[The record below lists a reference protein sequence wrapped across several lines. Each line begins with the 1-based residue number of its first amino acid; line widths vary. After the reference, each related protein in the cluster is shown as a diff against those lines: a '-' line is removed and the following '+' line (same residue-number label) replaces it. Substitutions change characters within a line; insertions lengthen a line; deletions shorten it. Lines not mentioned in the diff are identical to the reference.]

1 MKESFFKIKGAI
13 VNDDDKSEDDFSIFV
28 KAIDDRD
35 AVQRVREYLRTQA
48 PNVAG
53 RMVGR
58 VVIQGIE
65 KRDTPE

>member
-1 MKESFFKIKGAI
+1 MKEHFFKIRGVI
-13 VNDDDKSEDDFSIFV
+13 VVDDTQTEDDFSMFV
-28 KAIDDRD
+28 KALDDRD
-35 AVQRVREYLRTQA
+35 AVLKIKEYLRTQA

-65 KRDTPE
+65 KRGTP

>member
-1 MKESFFKIKGAI
+1 MKEYFFKIRGMI
-13 VNDDDKSEDDFSIFV
+13 VDEDANTEDDFSMFV
-28 KAIDDRD
+28 KALDDRD
-35 AVQRVREYLRTQA
+35 AVQKVREYLRTQA

-65 KRDTPE
+65 KRDTPQ

>member
-1 MKESFFKIKGAI
+1 M
-13 VNDDDKSEDDFSIFV
+13 VDDTQTEDDFSMFV
-28 KAIDDRD
+28 KALDDRD
-35 AVQRVREYLRTQA
+35 AVLKIKEYLRTQA

-65 KRDTPE
+65 KRGTP

>member
-1 MKESFFKIKGAI
+1 MI
-13 VNDDDKSEDDFSIFV
+13 VDDEANTEDDFSMFV
-28 KAIDDRD
+28 KALDDRD
-35 AVQRVREYLRTQA
+35 AVQKVREYLRTQA

-65 KRDTPE
+65 KRDTPQ

>member
-1 MKESFFKIKGAI
+1 MKEKFFKIKGII
-13 VNDDDKSEDDFSIFV
+13 VNDKDKSEDDFSIFIR
-28 KAIDDRD
+28 AIDDRD

-65 KRDTPE
+65 TREAPE